1 LEWLRSNLWCEE
13 VSEGLTAA
21 ASRVWLETTG
31 LAVASGEGAAT
42 GLAVA
47 VLASTR
53 VAKSWEIDFVVF
65 MVA

>member
-1 LEWLRSNLWCEE
+1 
-13 VSEGLTAA
+13 
-21 ASRVWLETTG
+21 LETTG